1 MDRLREMLSGCRLV
15 QAGFTARPGSMV
27 TTFTVIGYRGDFER
41 LRAQARRAGVSF
53 DIEPE
58 RREL

>member
-1 MDRLREMLSGCRLV
+1 M